1 MCPPAPEGQG
11 GVLEQLR
18 LRRGN
23 PNPHRVLSGLW
34 RITEG
39 TALRSVT
46 QGFYL
51 HTFELV
57 PQKAQPHSETVPST
71 LDGAVSC
78 PRNGVESR
86 HQVPREGRGWWHP
99 RDRRSYAARE
109 VQGQDRLPGCRS
121 ETSPAGRGSS
131 GSLCQVTCQEQSPEL
146 QLGNH
151 FGSRRK
157 KPLPPSFLPPV

>member
-23 PNPHRVLSGLW
+23 PNPDRVLSGLW

-86 HQVPREGRGWWHP
+86 HQVPRDGGGGWHP

-109 VQGQDRLPGCRS
+109 VQGQDCLPCQS
-121 ETSPAGRGSS
+121 ETSPAGRGSG
-131 GSLCQVTCQEQSPEL
+131 GSLCQVTCQGRSPEL
-146 QLGNH
+146 QLGSH

>member
-23 PNPHRVLSGLW
+23 PNPDRVLSGLW

-86 HQVPREGRGWWHP
+86 HQVPRDGGGGGTPETGG
-99 RDRRSYAARE
+99 AM
-109 VQGQDRLPGCRS
+109 LPGRS
-121 ETSPAGRGSS
+121 KGRTACLASQRQALQAGAAVGACAR
-131 GSLCQVTCQEQSPEL
+131 
-146 QLGNH
+146 
-151 FGSRRK
+151 
-157 KPLPPSFLPPV
+157 

>member
-1 MCPPAPEGQG
+1 M
-11 GVLEQLR
+11 
-18 LRRGN
+18 
-23 PNPHRVLSGLW
+23 LSGLW

-86 HQVPREGRGWWHP
+86 HQVPRDGRGVAPP
-99 RDRRSYAARE
+99 RQEELCCQGGPRAGLPAIASQRQALQAGAAVGACAR
-109 VQGQDRLPGCRS
+109 
-121 ETSPAGRGSS
+121 
-131 GSLCQVTCQEQSPEL
+131 
-146 QLGNH
+146 
-151 FGSRRK
+151 
-157 KPLPPSFLPPV
+157 